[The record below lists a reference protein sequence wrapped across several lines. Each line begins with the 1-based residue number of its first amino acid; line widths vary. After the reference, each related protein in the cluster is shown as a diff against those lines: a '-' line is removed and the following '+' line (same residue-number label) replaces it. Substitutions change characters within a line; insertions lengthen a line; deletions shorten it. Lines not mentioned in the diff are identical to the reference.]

1 MASHSPAASVIA
13 RAPRGDLMAER
24 DAPRTNRDQQA
35 RFDIGAL
42 EQRVY
47 SLEKA
52 VGDIASAIAALGT
65 KIDERSRT
73 PWATLIS
80 AAAFLL
86 LFMSTVGVLAYRPIE
101 AGIAQHD
108 RRINAIEE
116 RYISDL
122 IRLERERRGQ
132 Q

>member
-1 MASHSPAASVIA
+1 
-13 RAPRGDLMAER
+13 MAER
-24 DAPRTNRDQQA
+24 DAARTNRDQQA

-47 SLEKA
+47 GVEKA
-52 VGDIASAIAALGT
+52 VNDISASIAALGT

-101 AGIAQHD
+101 AGIGQHE
-108 RRINAIEE
+108 RRLDAIEA
-116 RYISDL
+116 RYIADL
-122 IRLERERRGQ
+122 LRQERRTP
-132 Q
+132 